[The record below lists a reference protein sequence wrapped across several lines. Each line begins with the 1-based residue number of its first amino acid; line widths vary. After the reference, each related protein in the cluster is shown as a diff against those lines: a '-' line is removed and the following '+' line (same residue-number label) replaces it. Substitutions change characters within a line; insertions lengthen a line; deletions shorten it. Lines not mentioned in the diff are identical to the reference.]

1 MLGPSQ
7 LVQPLKKI
15 FNEGSRRM
23 KQKRL
28 VIDEVIKWNRRKAKD
43 AADPNDKERY
53 EENVRNLLEYKE
65 KM

>member
-1 MLGPSQ
+1 
-7 LVQPLKKI
+7 
-15 FNEGSRRM
+15 M